1 MVKYGLTLTI
11 RGLPWALVAIFVLVR
26 PVVAPRVDPGEVRLR
41 VPPAAETVQ
50 PRLPAGPFTDI
61 IERVSARHGVDPI
74 LIHAVIGI
82 ESSYRPRAR
91 SPKGAMG
98 LMQLMPATARRYS
111 VSDPFDPEANIEGGT
126 RYLKWLLEEFEVS
139 HALAAYNAGEIS
151 VRKFGGIPPYRETR
165 RYVARVL
172 ELVDTVKTTA
182 SDASLA
188 SN

>member
-1 MVKYGLTLTI
+1 
-11 RGLPWALVAIFVLVR
+11 
-26 PVVAPRVDPGEVRLR
+26 
-41 VPPAAETVQ
+41 
-50 PRLPAGPFTDI
+50 
-61 IERVSARHGVDPI
+61 
-74 LIHAVIGI
+74 
-82 ESSYRPRAR
+82 
-91 SPKGAMG
+91 MG